1 MVAEIHFSRLH
12 SRTRGRAMKSRI
24 TAAKSKRSEAVPQG
38 PPMGKIWMA
47 RLAPS
52 WREIHEPMTHRTA
65 NGLVMQTIVGW
76 EELLVYL
83 QFLTRTR

>member
-1 MVAEIHFSRLH
+1 MLGVIHCSRLNG
-12 SRTRGRAMKSRI
+12 RTRGRAMASRI

-38 PPMGKIWMA
+38 PPMGKSWMA

-52 WREIHEPMTHRTA
+52 WIEMHEPMTHKTA
-65 NGLVMQTIVGW
+65 IGLVMQTIVGW

-83 QFLTRTR
+83 QFLTRTC